1 MKEGIFGSPS
11 FRYPI
16 SDLQLTES
24 MYENEN
30 QNSSQNNHI
39 EESMIT
45 VESDI

>member
-1 MKEGIFGSPS
+1 MFGSPS

-24 MYENEN
+24 IYENEN
-30 QNSSQNNHI
+30 HNNSHSNHI
-39 EESMIT
+39 EESMMT